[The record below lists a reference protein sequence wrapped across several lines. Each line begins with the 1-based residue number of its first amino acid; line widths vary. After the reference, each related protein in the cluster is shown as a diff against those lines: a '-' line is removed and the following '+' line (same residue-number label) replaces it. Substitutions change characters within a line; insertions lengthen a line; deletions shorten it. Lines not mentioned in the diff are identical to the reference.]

1 MSADEKLAR
10 SSKPDPRAERAALM
24 RNVNVRWLM
33 AGSMMSLLG
42 DQFTLIA
49 LPWAVLQITTDPLVL
64 GAVLAVIG
72 IPRALFILIGGA
84 FVDRHSPQRVLML
97 TKYVNFVLLAV
108 LAVAVGTGHLTLWL
122 LYPLALGIGL
132 AAAFSIPAGSSMLPQ
147 VVAMHELPAA
157 NGMLMGLR
165 QLSMFIG
172 PMLAALMIGL
182 AGTTKGLALAFGLDA
197 LSFIASAWT
206 LAKVATRPMP
216 QPPRQAVLAA
226 VAEGLRSFW
235 ADRELRAFLLYGA
248 AVSLLIAGPVQ
259 IALPVLA
266 SSTPSL
272 GAASFGTMV
281 GAHGAGTLLGLMIAS
296 LRPHWRLGTLGLTIL
311 GIDTI
316 VGLLFM
322 PMGQISAT
330 WQGVSLLLIIGT
342 LGGFMQ
348 VMVFTWIQRRVAPVM
363 MGRMMSLF
371 MFIFVG
377 LAPLSAAATGGLLR
391 VVPLQA
397 VFVAAGGLL
406 VLIVLAALL
415 GSRMRKLSDA
425 VPPQAAAPQSA

>member
-1 MSADEKLAR
+1 MTAAASTLRPDAR
-10 SSKPDPRAERAALM
+10 DQRATLLRD
-24 RNVNVRWLM
+24 VNVRWLM
-33 AGSMMSLLG
+33 AGSIISLLG

-49 LPWAVLQITTDPLVL
+49 LPWAVLQISTDPLVL
-64 GAVLAVIG
+64 GSMLAVIG

-97 TKYVNFVLLAV
+97 TKYINTVLLALLAAAV
-108 LAVAVGTGHLTLWL
+108 LTDRLSLAL

-147 VVAMHELPAA
+147 VVAPHQLPAA
-157 NGMLMGLR
+157 NGLLMGLR
-165 QLSMFIG
+165 QLSMFVG
-172 PMLAALMIGL
+172 PLLAAVMLALG
-182 AGTTKGLALAFGLDA
+182 GGQRGLALAFGLDA

-206 LAKVATRPMP
+206 LARVTTRPMP

-266 SSTPSL
+266 SNTPAL
-272 GAASFGTMV
+272 GAAAFGTMV
-281 GAHGAGTLLGLMIAS
+281 GAHGAGTLLGLLVAS

-311 GIDTI
+311 GIDAV

-322 PMGQISAT
+322 PMGQITAT
-330 WQGVSLLLIIGT
+330 WQGVLLLLLIGT
-342 LGGFMQ
+342 LGGFLQ
-348 VMVFTWIQRRVAPVM
+348 VLVFSWIQRRVAPAM
-363 MGRMMSLF
+363 MGRAMSLF

-391 VVPLQA
+391 VVPLPA
-397 VFVAAGGLL
+397 VFAAAGGLL
-406 VLIVLAALL
+406 VLIVGCALL
-415 GSRMRKLSDA
+415 GSRLRQINDA
-425 VPPQAAAPQSA
+425 RPAGA

>member
-1 MSADEKLAR
+1 MTAAATVQR
-10 SSKPDPRAERAALM
+10 PDPRAERAALM

-33 AGSMMSLLG
+33 VGSFMTLLG

-84 FVDRHSPQRVLML
+84 FVDRHSPKRVLML
-97 TKYVNFVLLAV
+97 TKYVNFVLLA
-108 LAVAVGTGHLTLWL
+108 LLAAAVATGQLTLWL

-147 VVAMHELPAA
+147 VVAPHQLPAA
-157 NGMLMGLR
+157 NGLLMGLR
-165 QLSMFIG
+165 QLSMFLG
-172 PMLAALMIGL
+172 PLLAALMIGL
-182 AGTTKGLALAFGLDA
+182 AGSTQGLAIAFGLDA

-206 LAKVATRPMP
+206 LAKVSTRPMP

-235 ADRELRAFLLYGA
+235 ADRDLRAFLLYGA
-248 AVSLLIAGPVQ
+248 AVSLLIVGPMQ
-259 IALPVLA
+259 ITLPVLA
-266 SSTPSL
+266 SSTPGL
-272 GAASFGTMV
+272 GAAAFGTMI
-281 GAHGAGTLLGLMIAS
+281 GAHGAGTLLGLTIAS

-311 GIDTI
+311 GFDTM

-322 PMGQISAT
+322 PMGQITAT
-330 WQGVSLLLIIGT
+330 WQGAALLLAIGT

-348 VMVFTWIQRRVAPVM
+348 VLVFTWIQRRVAPVM

-397 VFVAAGGLL
+397 MFTAAGGLL
-406 VLIVLAALL
+406 VVIVAAALV
-415 GSRMRKLSDA
+415 GSRLRQLND
-425 VPPQAAAPQSA
+425 AAPARA